1 MNTSRTG
8 GGDSSPQTRR
18 RRSPRG
24 QGEQLRAEILA
35 AVARLLDD
43 QVRHPDLPLSL
54 REVAKETGI
63 ATQSMYLHFTSKE
76 SLAWAV
82 AADGYDRLVE
92 SMRAIERTTQGGST
106 ERLRAQAHVFW
117 RFAADNRGVF
127 RLMFGHNVGR
137 LAPDDARHPGGWLWQ
152 QWVDAVRACE
162 DDGLAWPE
170 GAEQVAVHLWS
181 ALLGRFA
188 LWSTTFGPNDTA
200 DPTEFTNYLL
210 DQVLAG
216 RRKADDDRRQPRPH
230 GRGPA

>member
-1 MNTSRTG
+1 MVAMNTNRTDD
-8 GGDSSPQTRR
+8 GDSSREVRR
-18 RRSPRG
+18 ARSPRG
-24 QGEQLRAEILA
+24 QGERLRAEILA
-35 AVARLLDD
+35 AVARLLDE

-63 ATQSMYLHFTSKE
+63 ATQSMYLHFASKE

-92 SMRAIERTTQGGST
+92 AMRATERTTPGGAA

-137 LAPDDARHPGGWLWQ
+137 LVPDDAQHPGGWLWR
-152 QWVDAVRACE
+152 QWVEAVRACE
-162 DDGLAWPE
+162 DDGPAWPQ

-188 LWSTTFGPNDTA
+188 LWSTTFGPDDTA
-200 DPTEFTNYLL
+200 DPVEFTDYLL
-210 DQVLAG
+210 DQILAG
-216 RRKADDDRRQPRPH
+216 RKKKGPR
-230 GRGPA
+230 